1 MFEGI
6 IANVLNQVLG
16 QFIEGIESSQLNVS
30 ILSGDVELFNLAI
43 KSDILD
49 KLPLPFKLKYGKV
62 GRVFVD
68 VPVTGLLSKPLKVEV
83 SEIFIMI
90 EAKSEAEFSAEVIK
104 EAFINSTLA
113 QLEQIEEYFKSQIEI
128 KGNESGFVMGI
139 VNRIIDNIQVDVE
152 NIYIRFEDEISNP
165 NLPYAVGVSLEAFS
179 LYTSNERFEREFV
192 SGNDKTHKTA
202 KIKNFQVY
210 LNTSTSVNDFNLNIK
225 FDNIAEDEIEFD
237 SIYDII
243 HERNEKGRA
252 PSDELIKTKN
262 FLLEEIRGHREN
274 DYVIENFNI
283 EVRAIYNKDPK
294 KNQDPLA
301 KISLVIGGNFIE
313 GQPDDSVD
321 EESTCEFNLNRQ
333 QMASIL
339 KFLNFSQ
346 RYTAFQTGVIKPLLT
361 NKFTEEVKEDYLEK
375 YEEYKKNDM
384 NISKTAVKVTERIR
398 AELGKLLEL
407 YPSRSKL
414 KFYLFFSSTIVKY
427 VGIFHRIF
435 HQFLVS
441 QI

>member
-6 IANVLNQVLG
+6 IANVLNKVLG

-30 ILSGDVELFNLAI
+30 ILSGDIELFNLAV

-68 VPVTGLLSKPLKVEV
+68 VPVTGLLTKPLKVEV

-90 EAKSEAEFSAEVIK
+90 ETKSEAEFSDEVIK
-104 EAFINSTLA
+104 EAFINSTLSD
-113 QLEQIEEYFKSQIEI
+113 LEALEEYFKSQIEI
-128 KGNESGFVMGI
+128 KNNESGFVMGI
-139 VNRIIDNIQVDVE
+139 VNRIIDNIQIDVE

-165 NLPYAVGVSLEAFS
+165 KMPYAIGISLEAFS
-179 LYTSNERFEREFV
+179 VYTSNEKFERVFV

-210 LNTSTSVNDFNLNIK
+210 LNTSKSVNDFNTHIK

-243 HERNEKGRA
+243 HERNEKGRD

-262 FLLEEIRGHREN
+262 FLLEEIRGHRDNE
-274 DYVIENFNI
+274 YLIENFNI

-294 KNQDPLA
+294 KNKDPLA

-313 GQPDDSVD
+313 GHPDESVD
-321 EESTCEFNLNRQ
+321 EESTCEFNLKRQ
-333 QMASIL
+333 QMDSIL

-346 RYTAFQTGVIKPLLT
+346 RYTEFQTGVTRPLLM
-361 NKFTEEVKEDYLEK
+361 NKFTEEVKEDYLER

-384 NISKTAVKVTERIR
+384 KTSNSAVKATAGIR
-398 AELGKLLEL
+398 AELGKLLDL
-407 YPSRSKL
+407 SRS
-414 KFYLFFSSTIVKY
+414 
-427 VGIFHRIF
+427 H
-435 HQFLVS
+435 
-441 QI
+441 